1 MMGRTKVGEV
11 RGFVESSLGNF
22 LLMVKMKPTTLG
34 AALAVGVYMGALTL
48 SHPGHLVRDG
58 SRDHRSLAVLL

>member
-1 MMGRTKVGEV
+1 MSRTKVREV

-22 LLMVKMKPTTLG
+22 LLMVKVKPTPFG
-34 AALAVGVYMGALTL
+34 AALALGVDMGVLTL

-58 SRDHRSLAVLL
+58 SRDGRSLAVLL